1 MSALNVTIDPS
12 IKGAWPEARLGCFIY
27 TADVRARE
35 DSLWTCLENEVAPYL
50 KTMLETTPLAQIP
63 NLAESRKAYKAFGKD
78 PGRFRVSSESL
89 YRRVRQG
96 KALYQINSV
105 VDANNLV
112 SLETG
117 FSLGP
122 YDTARTG
129 ADIVFRLGKAGEV
142 YPGIGKDDIALENMP
157 LLADGEGAFGSPTS
171 DSTRAMITQET
182 RSCLTVVFSFSAR
195 SKLEEALALTVKRF
209 GQYAN
214 PSHAESFIIE

>member
-50 KTMLETTPLAQIP
+50 KTMLETTPLARSPTSP
-63 NLAESRKAYKAFGKD
+63 N
-78 PGRFRVSSESL
+78 PGRRTRPSARTDAARFVRSL
-89 YRRVRQG
+89 PPVAPGQGPLPDQQRR
-96 KALYQINSV
+96 
-105 VDANNLV
+105 DANNL

-117 FSLGP
+117 FSLGS
-122 YDTARTG
+122 YDTARIS

-157 LLADGEGAFGSPTS
+157 LLADWEGAFGSPTS